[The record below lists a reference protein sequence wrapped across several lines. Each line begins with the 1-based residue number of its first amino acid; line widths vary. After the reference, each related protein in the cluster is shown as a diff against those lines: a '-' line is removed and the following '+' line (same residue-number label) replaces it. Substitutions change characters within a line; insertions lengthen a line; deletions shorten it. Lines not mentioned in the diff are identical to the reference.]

1 MELAGAISLLIS
13 LIAVAASLV
22 ISYLTDLLIVAL
34 DPRLRIRA
42 TSRQGDHS

>member
-1 MELAGAISLLIS
+1 MVIVAI
-13 LIAVAASLV
+13 VLV

-34 DPRLRIRA
+34 DPRLRTSA